1 MDIVFKSITPSTK
14 LCDQYVCHSCIALIN
29 QVVDNKLIVTN
40 MPLKTILDKKKGKFE
55 GYSGLWRKKKIT
67 NNLVV

>member
-40 MPLKTILDKKKGKFE
+40 MPLKTILDKNKGKIE
-55 GYSGLWRKKKIT
+55 GYSGLWRKKIT